1 MNSNDSLKV
10 WKPSFKY
17 QFTSPKILVKTK
29 MNRQGLV
36 LTYILGQVPIFLQ
49 EWQKSVQIDI
59 AIYEKY
65 ILMSQTKD
73 VCVIFI
79 ERIIDYKFC
88 TTILGIIMKP
98 HKRGEKM

>member
-17 QFTSPKILVKTK
+17 QFTSPKIALKTK

-36 LTYILGQVPIFLQ
+36 LTYILGQVPIFLK

-59 AIYEKY
+59 AIYA
-65 ILMSQTKD
+65 KD
-73 VCVIFI
+73 S
-79 ERIIDYKFC
+79 YNK
-88 TTILGIIMKP
+88 
-98 HKRGEKM
+98 

>member
-1 MNSNDSLKV
+1 MKRWIKYTLRVVWLKV

-59 AIYEKY
+59 AIYA
-65 ILMSQTKD
+65 KD
-73 VCVIFI
+73 S
-79 ERIIDYKFC
+79 YNK
-88 TTILGIIMKP
+88 
-98 HKRGEKM
+98 

>member
-1 MNSNDSLKV
+1 MKRWTKYTLRVVWLKV
-10 WKPSFKY
+10 WEPSFKY

-59 AIYEKY
+59 AIYEIYFLDIMRK
-65 ILMSQTKD
+65 ILVKILYMRFQP
-73 VCVIFI
+73 
-79 ERIIDYKFC
+79 ER
-88 TTILGIIMKP
+88 
-98 HKRGEKM
+98 